1 VRRAGNLVTTVDP
14 QSAEEVRLA
23 PEVAAERAGLT
34 YVTDAAPGITR
45 ERHEGGWRY
54 RRPDGTVVTDPG
66 ERARIEAIGVPP
78 AWTQVWI
85 CPLPDGHLQATGRDA
100 RGRKQYRYHPRWRA
114 VQDGTKFHRMGAFGH
129 ALPGLRDRIDQD
141 LDRPGLPRE
150 KVLGAVLR
158 LMDQTLIRIGNE
170 EYARQN
176 DSFGLTTLRHDHV
189 RIEDP
194 TTLAFEFRAK
204 SGKEQRVRLSD
215 PRLATVVHACH
226 ELPGQELFSYVDDGG
241 RVVDVG
247 STDVNAY
254 LRGVTHAVFTAKDFR
269 TWGGTR
275 TAAETLITLG
285 PPRSSSDARRKIL
298 AALDAAAARLNNTR
312 AVCRASY
319 VSPRVPDAYVEG
331 SLTAAFDR
339 AEEHERL
346 SHSESAML
354 LVLV

>member
-1 VRRAGNLVTTVDP
+1 VTTLDP
-14 QSAEEVRLA
+14 QSAEELRLA

-34 YVTDAAPGITR
+34 YVTDAVPGIAR
-45 ERHEGGWRY
+45 ERREGGWRY
-54 RRPDGTVVTDPG
+54 RCPDGVVVTDPA
-66 ERARIEAIGVPP
+66 ERARIEAIGIPP
-78 AWTQVWI
+78 AWTRVWI
-85 CPLPDGHLQATGRDA
+85 SPVADGHVQATGRDG
-100 RGRKQYRYHPRWRA
+100 RRRKQYRYHPRWQE
-114 VQDGTKFHRMGAFGH
+114 VQDRTKFHRTGAFGH
-129 ALPGLRDRIDQD
+129 ALPGLRGRIDQD

-150 KVLGAVLR
+150 KVLAAVLR

-176 DSFGLTTLRHDHV
+176 ESFGLTTLRHDHV
-189 RIEDP
+189 RIEDS
-194 TTLAFEFRAK
+194 TTIAFEFRAK

-226 ELPGQELFSYVDDGG
+226 ELPGQELFSYVDDAG

-247 STDVNAY
+247 SADVNAY

-275 TAAETLITLG
+275 TAAETLVALG
-285 PPRSSSDARRKIL
+285 QPRSAADARRKIL

-319 VSPRVPDAYVEG
+319 VCPRVPDAYAEG

-339 AEEHERL
+339 AGEHEGL

-354 LVLV
+354 LVLA